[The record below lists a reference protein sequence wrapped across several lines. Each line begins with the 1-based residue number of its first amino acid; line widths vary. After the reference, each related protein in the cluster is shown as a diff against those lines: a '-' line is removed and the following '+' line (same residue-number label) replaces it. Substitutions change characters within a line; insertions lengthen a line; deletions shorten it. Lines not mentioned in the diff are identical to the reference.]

1 MQRDTWRLTLSRA
14 GTLPEPTELDLV
26 KLQWLLPPNS
36 SDGHGDGDDDDNGTG
51 VGKSQESRY
60 MLSEVRF
67 GWEGDIISA
76 DVSPVGHSPA
86 PAACPP
92 ADGLH
97 NHAEHPDL
105 AGYTLSELLHLS
117 MSAVMSQR
125 VLPLRALS
133 NIAAKCRLASNRQGP
148 RLLLFMSIS
157 GACACA
163 SSGMLSESVSVA
175 AAACA
180 LAGNLVYSTAVICN
194 RNGRPA
200 CAHVLWHQASLCA
213 SPLLV
218 APQWSE
224 SAAAAFDTLQLQ
236 ETLVRQQVDVLQ
248 LDPCTQ
254 LMVQGFAHHA
264 AALLKRFTSR
274 DSNMPTSAAANVMLI
289 MRVLACT
296 SSDYCTE
303 FISSGAIQ
311 HVMHI
316 TVSYSGRTTS
326 TCKFDWATMDD
337 DSDTDVA
344 VAALRLLDIMCKAS
358 RATASLVCGTGVLDS
373 CMRWFF
379 VLPLEQES
387 PILQSLLL
395 LWHTCCCYGIATNA
409 FADVADKLNIIF
421 HARHHAR
428 QVSLLCCAYM
438 RCAGLE
444 RASADGVQVAALV
457 GQLLRAG
464 DVGSESDHACS
475 DSSVSSLC
483 LEMLAAAQQ
492 LASSS
497 SSSSSASAAALAQ
510 VCSEAVVRK
519 HFDLVLASV
528 DAARVL
534 GTASAFFSTPS
545 VHQLTAESLSL
556 SRDLAILEALFTC
569 RRLFPWLGLGDRVPA
584 CALVRALQAAGSRSL
599 ALRSIPS
606 LKRTVVKG
614 ACLPPLYSI
623 AVRALVSGL
632 ACHSLSIPTIPH
644 PACVLGIFCS
654 GTLDSLCLFER
665 VVTSVNWKGACGLRS
680 TAASSVALW
689 RAVFD
694 EGESRQA
701 VGDDDSLMISAAVAV
716 MKAGGEGQVENWQ
729 HEPAGV
735 RV

>member
-1 MQRDTWRLTLSRA
+1 
-14 GTLPEPTELDLV
+14 
-26 KLQWLLPPNS
+26 
-36 SDGHGDGDDDDNGTG
+36 
-51 VGKSQESRY
+51 
-60 MLSEVRF
+60 
-67 GWEGDIISA
+67 
-76 DVSPVGHSPA
+76 
-86 PAACPP
+86 
-92 ADGLH
+92 
-97 NHAEHPDL
+97 
-105 AGYTLSELLHLS
+105 
-117 MSAVMSQR
+117 
-125 VLPLRALS
+125 
-133 NIAAKCRLASNRQGP
+133 
-148 RLLLFMSIS
+148 
-157 GACACA
+157 
-163 SSGMLSESVSVA
+163 
-175 AAACA
+175 
-180 LAGNLVYSTAVICN
+180 
-194 RNGRPA
+194 
-200 CAHVLWHQASLCA
+200 
-213 SPLLV
+213 
-218 APQWSE
+218 
-224 SAAAAFDTLQLQ
+224 
-236 ETLVRQQVDVLQ
+236 
-248 LDPCTQ
+248 
-254 LMVQGFAHHA
+254 
-264 AALLKRFTSR
+264 
-274 DSNMPTSAAANVMLI
+274 
-289 MRVLACT
+289 
-296 SSDYCTE
+296 
-303 FISSGAIQ
+303 
-311 HVMHI
+311 
-316 TVSYSGRTTS
+316 
-326 TCKFDWATMDD
+326 MDD

-464 DVGSESDHACS
+464 DVGSGSDHACS

-534 GTASAFFSTPS
+534 GTASAFFSAPS

-729 HEPAGV
+729 HEHAGA